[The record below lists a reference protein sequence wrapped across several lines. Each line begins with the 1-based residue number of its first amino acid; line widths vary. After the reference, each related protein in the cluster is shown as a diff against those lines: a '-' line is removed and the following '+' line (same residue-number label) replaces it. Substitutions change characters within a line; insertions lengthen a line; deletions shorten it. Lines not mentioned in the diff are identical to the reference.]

1 MDLSNHPCF
10 NDKVRHT
17 FGRIH
22 LPIAPRCNIQ
32 CRFCNRKYD
41 CVNESR
47 PGVTTGVLSPVQA
60 MIYLDAVIAKKKN
73 ISVVGIAG
81 PGDPF
86 ANPEETMETLRLVR
100 QKYPDMLLCVATNG
114 LNIAPYID
122 ELAQIEVSH
131 VTITVNAIEPEIA
144 EKIYSWVR
152 FDKRLYHPKEGVKI
166 LLERQLEAIAR
177 LKAKGVV
184 VKVNSIIIPGIN
196 DEHIPAIAEKIAP
209 MNVDILNCIPYY
221 PNEGAAF
228 KDILEPSKELIQTVR
243 QKAAKF
249 LPQMHHCTRCR
260 ADAVGLLGEGIS
272 DELMQLLKTTANSS
286 PPLSTPS
293 VPITLQKSASLTLPT
308 KELCGNAEEKKFVA
322 VASMEGFL
330 VNQHLGEAYQ
340 LRIYGQ
346 KTGGVELLETRKLP
360 EPGRGMKRWEI
371 VAQIIN
377 DCRALLVSGIGDAPN
392 QVLSQKGIE
401 IFELEGLIE
410 EAVQS
415 LYDGKTLRHLIKRK
429 TAVCG
434 TGCSGGSVG
443 CG

>member
-17 FGRIH
+17 FGRVH

-47 PGVTTGVLSPVQA
+47 PGVTSGVLSPVQA
-60 MIYLDAVIAKKKN
+60 MVYLDAVMARKAN

-100 QKYPDMLLCVATNG
+100 QRYPAMLLCVATNG

-122 ELAQIEVSH
+122 ELAQLKVSH
-131 VTITVNAIEPEIA
+131 VTITINAIDPEIS

-152 FDKRLYHPKEGVKI
+152 FDKRVYQPGDGVRI
-166 LLERQLEAIAR
+166 LLERQLEAIAE
-177 LKAKGVV
+177 LKQKGVV

-209 MNVDILNCIPYY
+209 MSVDILNCIPYY

-228 KDILEPSKELIQTVR
+228 KDILEPSKELIQSVR
-243 QKAAKF
+243 QKAARF

-272 DELMQLLKTTANSS
+272 DELMQLLKVAEKSS
-286 PPLSTPS
+286 
-293 VPITLQKSASLTLPT
+293 SAVTDQSAPVTLPG
-308 KELCGNAEEKKFVA
+308 KEGDSRTEEKKFVA

-330 VNQHLGEAYQ
+330 INQHLGEAYQ

-346 KTGGVELLETRKLP
+346 KDGVVELMDTRQVP
-360 EPGRGMKRWEI
+360 EPGGGIKRWEV
-371 VAQIIN
+371 VAQIIK
-377 DCRALLVSGIGDAPN
+377 DCRALMVSGIGETPR
-392 QVLSQKGIE
+392 QLLTQKGVE
-401 IFELEGLIE
+401 IFEIEGLIE
-410 EAVQS
+410 DAVQS
-415 LYDGKTLRHLIKRK
+415 LYDGKTLRNLIKRK
-429 TAVCG
+429 KAACG
-434 TGCSGGSVG
+434 MGCSGGSVG

>member
-1 MDLSNHPCF
+1 MNLSNHPCF

-17 FGRIH
+17 FGRVH

-32 CRFCNRKYD
+32 CKFCNRKYD

-60 MIYLDAVIAKKKN
+60 MVYLDAVIAKKQN

-100 QKYPDMLLCVATNG
+100 QKYPDMLLCVASNG

-122 ELAQIEVSH
+122 ELAQIKVSH
-131 VTITVNAIEPEIA
+131 VTITVNAIDPEIA

-152 FDKRLYHPKEGVKI
+152 FDKRVYHPRAGVKI
-166 LLERQLEAIAR
+166 LLQKQLEAIAE
-177 LKAKGVV
+177 LKRKGVV

-209 MNVDILNCIPYY
+209 MGVDILNCIPYY

-228 KDILEPSKELIQTVR
+228 KDVMEPSKEMIQTVR
-243 QKAAKF
+243 KKAAQF

-272 DELMQLLKTTANSS
+272 DELMQLLRTTADTP
-286 PPLSTPS
+286 PPLTISS
-293 VPITLQKSASLTLPT
+293 VPLTCS
-308 KELCGNAEEKKFVA
+308 EREGMSGEEEKSFVA

-330 VNQHLGEAYQ
+330 VNQHLGEACQ
-340 LRIYGQ
+340 LRIYG
-346 KTGGVELLETRKLP
+346 KKDGVVELMDTRELP
-360 EPGRGMKRWEI
+360 EPGGGMKRWEI
-371 VAQIIN
+371 VAKILQ
-377 DCRALLVSGIGDAPN
+377 DCKALMVSGIGDTPR
-392 QVLSQKGIE
+392 QVLTDKGIE
-401 IFELEGLIE
+401 VLEIEGLIE
-410 EAVQS
+410 EAVQT
-415 LYDGKTLRHLIKRK
+415 LYDQKSLRHLIKRK
-429 TAVCG
+429 VSACG

>member
-1 MDLSNHPCF
+1 MNLSNHPCF

-32 CRFCNRKYD
+32 CKFCNRKYD

-60 MIYLDAVIAKKKN
+60 MIYLDAVIAKKDN

-100 QKYPDMLLCVATNG
+100 QKYPDMILCLATNG
-114 LNIAPYID
+114 LNIGPYID
-122 ELAQIEVSH
+122 ELAQIKVSH
-131 VTITVNAIEPEIA
+131 VTITINAIDPEIA

-152 FDKRLYHPKEGVKI
+152 FDKRVYHPKEGVKI
-166 LLERQLEAIAR
+166 LLEKQLEAIAK
-177 LKAKGVV
+177 LKSKGIV

-196 DEHIPAIAEKIAP
+196 DEHIPVIAEKIAP

-221 PNEGAAF
+221 PNDGAAF
-228 KDILEPSKELIQTVR
+228 KDIMEPSKEMIQRVR
-243 QKAAKF
+243 KRAAVF

-272 DELMQLLKTTANSS
+272 DELMQLLKTTADTP
-286 PPLSTPS
+286 PPLSILS
-293 VPITLQKSASLTLPT
+293 VPLTAPEKKVVNST
-308 KELCGNAEEKKFVA
+308 EEKSFVA

-340 LRIYGQ
+340 LRIYG
-346 KTGGVELLETRKLP
+346 KNDDVVELLETRQLP
-360 EPGRGMKRWEI
+360 EPGGGIKRWEI
-371 VAQIIN
+371 VGNIIK
-377 DCRALLVSGIGDAPN
+377 DCRALMVSGIGETPR
-392 QVLSQKGIE
+392 QVLTQKGIE
-401 IFELEGLIE
+401 IFEIEGLIE

-415 LYDGKTLRHLIKRK
+415 FYDGTTLRHLIKRK
-429 TAVCG
+429 ANLCG
-434 TGCSGGSVG
+434 MGCSGGSVG